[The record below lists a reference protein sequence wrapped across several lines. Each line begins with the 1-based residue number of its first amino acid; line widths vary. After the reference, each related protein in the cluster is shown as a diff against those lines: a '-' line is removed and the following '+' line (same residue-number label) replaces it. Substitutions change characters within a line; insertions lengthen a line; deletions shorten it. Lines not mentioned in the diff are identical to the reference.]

1 MGLET
6 ALAIGAIAAT
16 ATGTVMSYQSQRQA
30 ARQTELNAE
39 AQAAAIAAENKRK
52 AAEQAENV
60 RRLAMQSRRERADQ
74 LADIAGSGF
83 VTSTGTPLAIMADTI
98 EQQSRRLSDVTY
110 QSELER
116 SQLAG
121 TGQSILQEGRS
132 SSRAI
137 RAGATGGLITGLAGA
152 TVQGVNAYGN
162 RAQTAPTAYDY
173 RTRRPVSGSLNI

>member
-6 ALAIGAIAAT
+6 ATIIAIAAG
-16 ATGTVMSYQSQRQA
+16 ASAAASGAGAVMSYQSQRNA

-60 RRLAMQSRRERADQ
+60 RRLALQSKRERADQ

-83 VTSTGTPLAIMADTI
+83 LTTTGTPLAIMADTI

-110 QSELER
+110 QSALEQN
-116 SQLAG
+116 QLAG

-132 SSRAI
+132 AGRAM

-152 TVQGVNAYGN
+152 TVQGYNAYN
-162 RAQTAPTAYDY
+162 TRP
-173 RTRRPVSGSLNI
+173 RTVS

>member
-1 MGLET
+1 MGLDPLTIT
-6 ALAIGAIAAT
+6 AIFAGVSAAT
-16 ATGTVMSYQSQRQA
+16 AGTGAVMSYQSQRQA

-60 RRLAMQSRRERADQ
+60 RRLAMQSKRERADQ

-83 VTSTGTPLAIMADTI
+83 MTSTGTPLAIMADTI

-116 SQLAG
+116 SQLTG

-137 RAGATGGLITGLAGA
+137 RAGASAGLITGLAGA
-152 TVQGVNAYGN
+152 TVQGYNAYSN
-162 RAQTAPTAYDY
+162 RPRTA
-173 RTRRPVSGSLNI
+173 S